1 MLDFKRGWH
10 AARVL
15 AFFYAPMKTRG
26 TTITMFRFLGV
37 LFFMRDIALALA
49 GKPRDL
55 FRYLVE
61 RLIFR

>member
-1 MLDFKRGWH
+1 
-10 AARVL
+10 
-15 AFFYAPMKTRG
+15 
-26 TTITMFRFLGV
+26 MFRFLGV

-55 FRYLVE
+55 LRYLAE